1 MLESID
7 SYRDRN
13 EKPPMPAINF
23 SMKGNVPYLDTSKA
37 ARARN
42 GELPAIQSG
51 QATSLTNIGSMS
63 YRQRAPIDNATKS
76 WLYNLDDDEI

>member
-13 EKPPMPAINF
+13 DRPPMPAINF
-23 SMKGNVPYLDTSKA
+23 SLKGNVPYLDTSKA
-37 ARARN
+37 ARGAM
-42 GELPAIQSG
+42 GGLPAIQSG

-63 YRQRAPIDNATKS
+63 YRKREPIDHATKS